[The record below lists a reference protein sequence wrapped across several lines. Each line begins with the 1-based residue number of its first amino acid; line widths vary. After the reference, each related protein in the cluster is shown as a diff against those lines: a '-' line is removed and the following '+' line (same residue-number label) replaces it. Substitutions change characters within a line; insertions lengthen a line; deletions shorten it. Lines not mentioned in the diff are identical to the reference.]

1 MNKDEIL
8 TLLEGVKEW
17 AKEKSKAE
25 IKGISG
31 SYVRGEATEQSELD
45 VPKEIEE
52 L

>member
-8 TLLEGVKEW
+8 TLLEGVKEE
-17 AKEKSKAE
+17 AKEKYKAE
-25 IKGISG
+25 IKGVFG
-31 SYVRGEATEQSELD
+31 SYAKDEATAQSDVD